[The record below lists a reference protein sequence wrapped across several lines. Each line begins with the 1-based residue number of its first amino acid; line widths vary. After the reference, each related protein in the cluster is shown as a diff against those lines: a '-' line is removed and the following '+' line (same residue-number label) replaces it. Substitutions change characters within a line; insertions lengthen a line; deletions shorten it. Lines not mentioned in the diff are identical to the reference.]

1 MDPDLHKIDWEK
13 ARVIFSP
20 EKETFLKKIKTT
32 WEKYPEAED
41 VLKIIAGIGVVGMCL
56 VMPGLGKYVAKE
68 IGNHERRRYNRMWK
82 RWEKS
87 KIVEIDYSQT
97 DPIIRITEKGLK
109 KALQFKLKDLK
120 LKRPL
125 NWDKKWRVIIFD
137 VPEWKRKSRDYF
149 RQNLVN
155 LGFHQLNKS
164 VFIYPFSCFDEVEYL
179 RQISG
184 IGKEVTY
191 MTVVSIE
198 SGTNLK
204 QIFDLS

>member
-1 MDPDLHKIDWEK
+1 M
-13 ARVIFSP
+13 
-20 EKETFLKKIKTT
+20 
-32 WEKYPEAED
+32 
-41 VLKIIAGIGVVGMCL
+41 
-56 VMPGLGKYVAKE
+56 
-68 IGNHERRRYNRMWK
+68 
-82 RWEKS
+82 
-87 KIVEIDYSQT
+87 
-97 DPIIRITEKGLK
+97 
-109 KALQFKLKDLK
+109 
-120 LKRPL
+120 
-125 NWDKKWRVIIFD
+125 IIFD